1 MTTLEEL
8 KRRKDEIQRIS
19 AKHGISRLRVF
30 GSVARGEPT
39 DQSDLDLLVKMA
51 PSRDLTDL
59 VSFAQDI
66 QDILHIRVDVVSE
79 DGLSPFL
86 RNKIIA
92 EAKPI

>member
-1 MTTLEEL
+1 MTTLEKL
-8 KRRKDEIQRIS
+8 KRRKGEIQRIS
-19 AKHGISRLRVF
+19 QKHGITRLRVF
-30 GSVARGEPT
+30 GSVSRDEPT
-39 DQSDLDLLVKMA
+39 DHSDLDLLVKMA

-86 RNKIIA
+86 RERIIA
-92 EAKPI
+92 EAYPI